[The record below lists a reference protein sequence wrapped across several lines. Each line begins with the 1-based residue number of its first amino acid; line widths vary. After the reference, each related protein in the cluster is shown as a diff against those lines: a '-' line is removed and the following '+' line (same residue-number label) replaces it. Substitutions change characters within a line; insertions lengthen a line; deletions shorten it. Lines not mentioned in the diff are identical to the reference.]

1 VLSGVKGDFPR
12 HLAESLL
19 EDEAQSLIQRYGSE
33 GTRREEQI
41 LRTATDKSFKGRE
54 KQMADIRA
62 KCQEFDI
69 VSFDSATLQE
79 EQERE
84 LSPENEREQQVE
96 LPPALSPCQHRVHQD
111 VQRLVTHGV
120 LDLTSDA
127 FQPAFLTLRH
137 TTAFKSCETTA
148 WPDDLL
154 VTTDFAQTV
163 HTQALRDGVIDSFL
177 RPVQWVLTRKN
188 GDGAKTKA
196 VVISP
201 HEAQE
206 PRYGDLCIP
215 DSHDSLDI
223 G

>member
-1 VLSGVKGDFPR
+1 
-12 HLAESLL
+12 
-19 EDEAQSLIQRYGSE
+19 
-33 GTRREEQI
+33 
-41 LRTATDKSFKGRE
+41 
-54 KQMADIRA
+54 MADIRA